1 MLAPSLSPS
10 AIATGA
16 PVGMAPARPGASA
29 SYPQCLSASR
39 GPRYW
44 PAQTLD
50 TFLLQMAA
58 RGHCISAA
66 MMLGDR
72 RYALEQIEHA
82 RGLQGETLQAL
93 VQELSEYFQDTE
105 PAAAGLHWCHR

>member
-1 MLAPSLSPS
+1 MLAPSLSHS

-16 PVGMAPARPGASA
+16 PVGLTSERPGASA
-29 SYPQCLSASR
+29 RYSQCLSGSR

-50 TFLLQMAA
+50 AFLLQMAA

-82 RGLQGETLQAL
+82 RGLQGETLRAL

-105 PAAAGLHWCHR
+105 PAVAGLHWCHR

>member
-1 MLAPSLSPS
+1 MLASFPLPS
-10 AIATGA
+10 ARAGA
-16 PVGMAPARPGASA
+16 PADHRAEGPHP
-29 SYPQCLSASR
+29 C

-50 TFLLQMAA
+50 AFLLQMAA

-72 RYALEQIEHA
+72 AYALEQIALA
-82 RGLQGETLQAL
+82 RRLPGETLQGL
-93 VQELSEYFQDTE
+93 VKELAAYFEDAE
-105 PAAAGLHWCHR
+105 PAVAGLHWSHR

>member
-1 MLAPSLSPS
+1 MLASS
-10 AIATGA
+10 ALPTARAGA
-16 PVGMAPARPGASA
+16 PADYHSEGAH
-29 SYPQCLSASR
+29 PC

-50 TFLLQMAA
+50 AFLLQMAA

-72 RYALEQIEHA
+72 RYALEQIA
-82 RGLQGETLQAL
+82 RARQLPGETLQAL
-93 VQELSEYFQDTE
+93 VKELSDYFEDAE